1 MKLGIYQH
9 YSGKLYQVIG
19 IARHSETLEELVVYQ
34 CLYGSYGLWI
44 RPRAMFEEVIEN
56 KGEPQPRFKYIS
68 GGVTE
73 PAELR

>member
-44 RPRAMFEEVIEN
+44 RPRAMFEEGI
-56 KGEPQPRFKYIS
+56 
-68 GGVTE
+68 
-73 PAELR
+73 